1 MSILAVVRGVQAS
14 DLTLSLP
21 FGLTG
26 KVHASEALLSD
37 ALEGTTNLSEAY
49 HKGMHVC
56 AVVIAVDAMAKRVH
70 LSLLPSRVN
79 AGFDRQHLGS
89 GGLVWGMVR
98 SSEDHGYTVE
108 CGSGLDGRAFL
119 PFSAH
124 DGSNGLG
131 HAIAVGGPILASVAS
146 VRTGAEGAD
155 GALTLACLSAD
166 YSSGKAAK
174 KKASATSDDKK
185 PKMVCDVMTRSK
197 AMTLRALKAGAAVTA
212 TVVDTIPTGLVV
224 KFLGFFTGTIALQH
238 LPLPAH
244 AKWHKRHAVGQ
255 KIAARVM
262 FVDALGKTVGLS
274 ATPHVMG
281 LDNAAGMGEVC
292 AAEGSA
298 PPVLRGVEAVR
309 YGDIHQDAVV
319 LRVDRKL
326 GVLVGWGTKSQDGSD
341 SEDETADKQ
350 DALTKRLETAAQWG
364 HVAYVHVS
372 RLADEKVA
380 SPQKRYLVG
389 STLPVRITGFA
400 PADGTPLATSKPS
413 TLSASVLRIED
424 AKPGSLL
431 HGTVMLHTKG
441 GSVLL
446 ALGGGVK
453 ALATRLHLSDVVSA
467 DGSVSAR
474 VLAQLAPETEVKCRV
489 LTVDKPRRLAL
500 VTLKPS
506 LVQTPLPALTSY
518 AQAAAMA
525 AAASDDDRAIVHGF
539 ASAARPIGLIVTM
552 FGNVHGLV
560 PKSDLRAVG
569 VDVSSP
575 DSIRAAYPAGK
586 AVKVRIV
593 SADAI
598 SGRMLL
604 SLQLDGDDDSADSAE
619 VVAGKAVMAQLANV
633 SVGTAVSGATV
644 VAVPQS
650 WRDDESVDSSDAE
663 SDADDAAAGDALN
676 DLVLV
681 QLADG
686 APALLPVTH
695 TSDDI
700 TLAPALAR
708 TLAPGDSVDS
718 ARVLSTRKVGRSTL
732 EAHPHLKFALGD
744 AFAAA
749 RAMGVTLQVPV
760 LTRKPLLNTAVLS
773 QRGVL
778 GVTGTD
784 DMPVLGCP
792 SSVDAVQ
799 EGALVAGYV
808 ADVTAFGVFVRFLGG
823 LTALAS
829 AGSLSDSVFDA
840 PSDLFTQGQSVLG
853 VISSVER
860 DTGKLQVDL
869 RGSVVAARASAV
881 APLVAGGDV
890 NEGAPAQIWGGLL
903 RDTLASEN
911 TLMRFLQAAADGG
924 DAQGEASDS
933 EEEAERKADADAER
947 GSASVLDRHVV
958 PVGSLCHGSVQ
969 YAASTGLTVRVTSV
983 QAPGSEDALK
993 VAFEGF
999 IPSQQLAEGAPVPA
1013 AGDSV
1018 AFHALDLNVF
1028 NATVIGTMRYE
1039 THSAP
1044 LASGKKSAK
1053 KARKSKE
1060 GSSLPKLAQVPKGV
1074 SHGDLHKVTLLH
1086 LGRDARYAVGAVQIA
1101 DGTYALG
1108 VVSLVEYAIPS
1119 VAASLPEGMQV
1130 GSEVTAMVTAVQSG
1144 DSLDDEATL
1153 AAPLL
1158 LSAPYAAPGGVQGG
1172 APKLTGKRRKHA
1184 EGATEAA
1191 PAPVQPTAVPATN
1204 LRPGM
1209 LVRATVRATGVEEGL
1224 PTAAVQC
1231 MAAVHLSGVTGHY
1244 TASLPLDEVVNVDP
1258 YTGAAGTAAGTGR
1271 ALPSLTAA
1279 FKSAAAPS
1287 VTKGQRVLVKILSVR
1302 CELPA
1307 PTGDAEA
1314 DAAAVAAAHV
1324 HVTVTARSGD
1334 VDCLAGSVAAHRPVV
1349 ASGPAPLAAVEG
1361 GAAAAAATPGKKSKK
1376 RAREP
1381 EGTPGM
1387 LSSGGLTV
1395 WCPPLIGAPTVPA
1408 QGAVSLSTPF
1418 VQASG
1423 VAVAGA
1429 QGDATMEAFLQ
1440 NTPLVSFLRFG
1451 VGLALG
1457 SLGWGVVLGHTYAKE
1472 APPAAKGG
1480 APSTSPLPTGVL
1492 VGIGGGA
1499 VLTVPAL
1506 ECGVSLKQCQQL
1518 LAPSGVGALVPV
1530 VVTGVSPTVPRASAG
1545 AGAGAGGKKGGKK
1558 DKTKGGKGG
1567 KKDKAQ
1573 RRSSAVDASVCGITG
1588 VSAASGSVRLGV
1600 LAHHQLADDIMTPG
1614 SAGSASA
1621 EAAAKA
1627 LTAVRKWMRKAGTPA
1642 VGDAVVARVVL
1653 PRPLHG
1659 VPSQSELVRAAA
1671 AEDKKTKGSS
1681 SIVPPEEH
1689 AQPRLRLSLPGG
1701 VVVAPRHAMG
1711 GQVRTTTGA
1720 VDITH
1725 SAEQDQW
1732 ASFPFDGV
1740 QEGTMLQV
1748 VVLATDGG
1756 KAGRDA
1762 TITASMRPSL
1772 LARAAKNQLS
1782 AATIKKLLGEESKAA
1797 LVPGGLVQG
1806 FIASTT
1812 PKGCFIRIT
1821 PDVTGRVLLS
1831 DLADTFVKNVNAKFP
1846 PGKLVTARVKAYAAP
1861 KGKEDGYGRLDL
1873 SLRPSAVS
1881 GKGAGAAAAAAA
1893 SGAGGASGGAGG
1905 KEAEVP
1911 LPLSSVSAGQVW
1923 TAKVRNVAEFGVF
1936 VNLCMP
1942 GSGSKVTTCRALC
1955 HVSEVT
1961 DENGATASSDALP
1974 SLYSAGDMVQVLV
1987 LSVAADTGKVS
1998 VSMHPE
2004 KIANAQDG
2012 GAAVTGADLADAAD
2026 SDADGSDG
2034 TSDSDSDSGD
2044 EGEEDV
2050 EAALARMAAE
2060 DSDSDVEVTQVQVTD
2075 DMRAAMA
2082 DMFVGSK
2089 TAAAA
2094 GSSDSED
2101 GEGAADSGSDAASDS
2116 GDDSDSDDAATAAGG
2131 FDWATGKAI
2140 SAGGND
2146 DSDSDDEALGVAAT
2160 AGSKKR
2166 KSTSGRGG
2174 ISAAEDRLADDEAA
2188 PESVDDFERLIASDP
2203 GTALV
2208 WIRFMAWH
2216 VSMTDLAAARVVAER
2231 AVKTLQFRDEQEKQA
2246 VWLAYLN
2253 LEAAHGDAGA
2263 FDAVYKR
2270 ALVANNEETIRL
2282 KVAALHASAGRLA
2295 QSEAEYAAAA
2305 KKFADNPK
2313 VWTQWAEARFSSG
2326 DAAKGRTLLQRAL
2339 RGAHKSH
2346 HVALTQRFA
2355 LLEFR
2360 SSAGSTERGR
2370 TLFEGLLAAYPKR
2383 LDLWFVYVDAEVKS
2397 GEVGRAR
2404 GLLERLAGS
2413 VLGQHK
2419 MKSAL
2424 NRYMRFEKEHG
2435 TAEGVAHVT
2444 RLAQAYVARLKA
2456 AGGSD
2461 SDSDSGSDSS
2471 SASGSESDSDS
2482 DDDDSE

>member
-26 KVHASEALLSD
+26 KVHASEALLND
-37 ALEGTTNLSEAY
+37 ALEGTTNLEEAY

-56 AVVIAVDAMAKRVH
+56 AVVIAVDALAKRVH

-98 SSEDHGYTVE
+98 SSEDHGYTVQ
-108 CGSGLDGRAFL
+108 CGAGLDGRAFL
-119 PFSAH
+119 PFAAH

-131 HAIAVGGPILASVAS
+131 HSIAVGGPIMASVAS
-146 VRTGAEGAD
+146 VRAGAEGAD
-155 GALTLACLSAD
+155 GALTLSCLSAD
-166 YSSGKAAK
+166 YSGKPK
-174 KKASATSDDKK
+174 KHTQQPPSEDAPQKK
-185 PKMVCDVMTRSK
+185 PKKVCEVMTRSK

-238 LPLPAH
+238 LQVPAH
-244 AKWHKRHAVGQ
+244 AKWHKHHAVGQ
-255 KIAARVM
+255 KIAARVT

-281 LDNAAGMGEVC
+281 LDTAAGMGEVC
-292 AAEGSA
+292 AVEGAA
-298 PPVLRGVEAVR
+298 PPTIRGVDAVR

-326 GVLVGWGTKSQDGSD
+326 GVLVGWGKPAADADSD
-341 SEDETADKQ
+341 EEETTDKA
-350 DALTKRLETAAQWG
+350 DALTKRLETAGQWG
-364 HVAYVHVS
+364 YIAYVHVS

-413 TLSASVLRIED
+413 TLAASVLRIED

-431 HGTVMLHTKG
+431 TGTVMLHTKG

-453 ALATRLHLSDVVSA
+453 ALATKLHLSDVVSA

-474 VLAQLAPETEVKCRV
+474 VMSQLAPETEVKCRV
-489 LTVDKPRRLAL
+489 LTVDRPRRLAL

-506 LVQTPLPALTSY
+506 LVQSPLPVLTSY

-525 AAASDDDRAIVHGF
+525 AASSEEDRAVVHGF

-560 PKSDLRAVG
+560 PKSDLQAVG
-569 VDVSSP
+569 VDVSSA
-575 DSIRAAYPAGK
+575 DSIRASYPPGK

-604 SLQLDGDDDSADSAE
+604 SLQLDGDDDTADSTE
-619 VVAGKAVMAQLANV
+619 VVAGKAVMAKLAAV

-644 VAVPQS
+644 VAVPQA
-650 WRDDESVDSSDAE
+650 WRDDESVDSSDAD
-663 SDADDAAAGDALN
+663 SDAEDAVAGDALN

-695 TSDDI
+695 TSDDA

-708 TLAPGDSVDS
+708 TLAPGDLLDS
-718 ARVLSTRKVGRSTL
+718 ALVLATRKVGRSTL
-732 EAHPHLKFALGD
+732 EAHPHLKLALGD
-744 AFAAA
+744 AFIAA
-749 RAMGVTLQVPV
+749 RTMGVALQVPI
-760 LTRKPLLNTAVLS
+760 LTRKPLLHTAVLS

-778 GVTGTD
+778 GVTASNAD
-784 DMPVLGCP
+784 AVLSCP
-792 SSVDAVQ
+792 STVESVKQ
-799 EGALVAGYV
+799 GALVAGYV

-829 AGSLSDSVFDA
+829 AGSLSDGVIDA

-869 RGSVVAARASAV
+869 RGSVVAARAAAV
-881 APLVAGGDV
+881 APLAGGSD
-890 NEGAPAQIWGGLL
+890 EGVPAQIWGGLL
-903 RDTLASEN
+903 RDTLRSEN
-911 TLMRFLQAAADGG
+911 ELMHFLQAASDGG
-924 DAQGEASDS
+924 DAAGDASDS
-933 EEEAERKADADAER
+933 EEEAEREAEAEAER
-947 GSASVLDRHVV
+947 GSAQVLTREVV
-958 PVGSLCHGSVQ
+958 PVGALCHGSVQ
-969 YAASTGLTVRVTSV
+969 YAAGTGLAVRVTSV
-983 QAPGSEDALK
+983 QAPGATRAAK

-999 IPSQQLAEGAPVPA
+999 IPAQQLPEGAAVPA

-1028 NATVIGTMRYE
+1028 NATVIGTMRFE
-1039 THSAP
+1039 TAEAAP
-1044 LASGKKSAK
+1044 SRAASGKKSAK
-1053 KARKSKE
+1053 KARKSK
-1060 GSSLPKLAQVPKGV
+1060 GGDAAAAAPSGLPKLVQAPTGV

-1086 LGRDARYAVGAVQIA
+1086 LGRDARYAIGAVPVS
-1101 DGTYALG
+1101 DGVFSLG

-1130 GSEVTAMVTAVQSG
+1130 GCEITAMVTAVQAAG
-1144 DSLDDEATL
+1144 AVGEDAL

-1172 APKLTGKRRKHA
+1172 PKGTGKRRKHA
-1184 EGATEAA
+1184 GEEAEAA
-1191 PAPVQPTAVPATN
+1191 PVQAAAVSATT

-1209 LVRATVRATGVEEGL
+1209 LVRATVRSAGPEEGL
-1224 PTAAVQC
+1224 PTSAVQC
-1231 MAAVHLSGVTGHY
+1231 AAAVHLSGVTGHY
-1244 TASLPLDEVVNVDP
+1244 TAALPLDEVVSVDP
-1258 YTGAAGTAAGTGR
+1258 YTGAAAVGAGRT
-1271 ALPSLTAA
+1271 LPSLTAQ
-1279 FKSAAAPS
+1279 FKSGGAP
-1287 VTKGQRVLVKILSVR
+1287 VVQKGQRMLVKVLSVR
-1302 CELPA
+1302 CDVPT

-1314 DAAAVAAAHV
+1314 DAAALVAAHV
-1324 HVTVTARSGD
+1324 HVTVTSRHTD
-1334 VDCLAGSVAAHRPVV
+1334 VDCLAGHMAAHRPVL
-1349 ASGPAPLAAVEG
+1349 ASGAAPLAAVQG
-1361 GAAAAAATPGKKSKK
+1361 GAAATPSKKNKKS
-1376 RAREP
+1376 AP
-1381 EGTPGM
+1381 AAVGGT
-1387 LSSGGLTV
+1387 LASGGLTV
-1395 WCPPLIGAPTVPA
+1395 WAPQLLGAPA
-1408 QGAVSLSTPF
+1408 QPLDGSVSLAAPVLHS
-1418 VQASG
+1418 AG
-1423 VAVAGA
+1423 VAVAGSDV
-1429 QGDATMEAFLQ
+1429 DATMAAFLQ
-1440 NTPLVSFLRFG
+1440 NAPLVSWLRFG
-1451 VGLALG
+1451 VGLSLG
-1457 SLGWGVVLGHTYAKE
+1457 SLGWGVVLGHVYPKD

-1480 APSTSPLPTGVL
+1480 APPAAPLPTGVL
-1492 VGIGGGA
+1492 VGIGGGG

-1530 VVTGVSPTVPRASAG
+1530 LVTGVSPTVPRVASAG
-1545 AGAGAGGKKGGKK
+1545 AASGKKASKKDKKAGKK
-1558 DKTKGGKGG
+1558 DKS
-1567 KKDKAQ
+1567 Q
-1573 RRSSAVDASVCGITG
+1573 RRSSAVDAAASGITG
-1588 VSAASGSVRLGV
+1588 VTAASGSVRLGV

-1614 SAGSASA
+1614 AAGSATA
-1621 EAAAKA
+1621 EAAAAA

-1642 VGDAVVARVVL
+1642 VGEAVVARVVL
-1653 PRPLHG
+1653 PRGISG
-1659 VPSQSELVRAAA
+1659 VPSQSDLVRAAA
-1671 AEDKKTKGSS
+1671 AEDKKKKGSS
-1681 SIVPPEEH
+1681 NIVPPEEH

-1725 SAEQDQW
+1725 SSEKEQW
-1732 ASFPFDGV
+1732 ANFPFDGV

-1762 TITASMRPSL
+1762 TVSASMRPSL
-1772 LARAAKNQLS
+1772 LARAIKNQLS
-1782 AATIKKLLGEESKAA
+1782 ATTIKQLLDEESKAA
-1797 LVPGGLVQG
+1797 LVPGSLVGG

-1812 PKGCFIRIT
+1812 PKGCFIRVT

-1846 PGKLVTARVKAYAAP
+1846 PGKLVTARVKAFAP
-1861 KGKEDGYGRLDL
+1861 PKSKDDGFGRLDL

-1881 GKGAGAAAAAAA
+1881 GKGAPAAAAAA
-1893 SGAGGASGGAGG
+1893 SGTGGAASSTAGG
-1905 KEAEVP
+1905 KAAEVP
-1911 LPLSSVSAGQVW
+1911 LPLSSVSDGQVW

-1942 GSGSKVTTCRALC
+1942 GSGQVTTCRALC

-1974 SLYSAGDMVQVLV
+1974 TLYSSGDMVQVLV
-1987 LSVAADTGKVS
+1987 LSVSADSGKVS

-2012 GAAVTGADLADAAD
+2012 GAAVTGADLADSAD
-2026 SDADGSDG
+2026 SAGEDGS
-2034 TSDSDSDSGD
+2034 SDDSDSGD
-2044 EGEEDV
+2044 EAEEDV
-2050 EAALARMAAE
+2050 EAALARFAAE
-2060 DSDSDVEVTQVQVTD
+2060 DSDSDREVAQVVVSD
-2075 DMRAAMA
+2075 DLRSAMA
-2082 DMFVGSK
+2082 GMLGGGAKAAVADSDSEEED
-2089 TAAAA
+2089 AAA
-2094 GSSDSED
+2094 GAGAGSDSD
-2101 GEGAADSGSDAASDS
+2101 GV
-2116 GDDSDSDDAATAAGG
+2116 DSDSDSDGDGAGAAGG
-2131 FDWATGKAI
+2131 FDWATGKAVAV
-2140 SAGGND
+2140 AGD
-2146 DSDSDDEALGVAAT
+2146 SDSDSDDEDMGVAAT

-2166 KSTSGRGG
+2166 KGGSGRKG
-2174 ISAAEDRLADDEAA
+2174 ISAAEDRLADDGAA
-2188 PESVDDFERLIASDP
+2188 PESVDDFERLIASNP
-2203 GTALV
+2203 GAALT

-2216 VSMTDLAAARVVAER
+2216 VSMTDLEAARVVAER
-2231 AVKTLQFRDEQEKQA
+2231 AVKTLQFRDESEKQA

-2253 LEAAHGDAGA
+2253 LEAAHGDVGA
-2263 FDAVYKR
+2263 FEVVYKR
-2270 ALVANNEETIRL
+2270 ALVANNEEIVRL

-2295 QSEAEYAAAA
+2295 RSEAEYSAAA
-2305 KKFADNPK
+2305 KKFSDNPK

-2360 SSAGSTERGR
+2360 STAGSTERGR

-2383 LDLWFVYVDAEVKS
+2383 LDLWFVYVDAEVKN
-2397 GEVGRAR
+2397 GEVDRAR
-2404 GLLERLAGS
+2404 GLLERLAGG

-2424 NRYMRFEKEHG
+2424 NRYMRFEKEQG

-2444 RLAQAYVARLKA
+2444 RLAQAYVARIKA
-2456 AGGSD
+2456 TGGSD
-2461 SDSDSGSDSS
+2461 SDSESDSEEGSGSGSDGSGSDS
-2471 SASGSESDSDS
+2471 
-2482 DDDDSE
+2482 DSE